1 MEVDTKAWWKSAG
14 VWGSLV
20 AVAAGGAG
28 MLGYSISPEDQAHL
42 VNAATKSVELGTAAL
57 SLFGGLVSLW
67 GRIRATK
74 RIG

>member
-1 MEVDTKAWWKSAG
+1 MDIETKPWWQSAG
-14 VWGSLV
+14 IWGSLI

-28 MLGYSISPEDQAHL
+28 MLGYTISPDDQAQL
-42 VNAATKSVELGTAAL
+42 VTAATKGVELGTAAVGL
-57 SLFGGLVSLW
+57 LGGLVSLW